1 MPSSQETPRNFRCYY
16 CYFHTDIPGHMYMNG
31 FIEAIFTMNIKQ
43 GTFNVSIRFNLVKFN
58 KIKTNETE
66 GLTELLEN
74 TS

>member
-1 MPSSQETPRNFRCYY
+1 
-16 CYFHTDIPGHMYMNG
+16 MYMNG

-74 TS
+74 TSWKF